1 MTFSFNQCKSQR
13 YEVSLEAHEMG
24 PEESRPLQSAM
35 AEVWDTVL
43 RQRVV
48 ASMGVARS
56 VRGRS
61 VRVTERSAR
70 LRAKLG
76 VSVPIPQYLLV
87 LGRWK
92 KWSRP
97 VDSDGEG
104 SSEDEPLI
112 RSVRARVDASEDGSD
127 EDRDLTS
134 FESDS
139 EVESQSC
146 DGSDCGS
153 GPEVDYRGGA
163 GAVLRGGVR

>member
-1 MTFSFNQCKSQR
+1 
-13 YEVSLEAHEMG
+13 MG